1 MRRTFGIVAPVAALV
16 LAGGGALVGAPTA
29 QAAAGSPVADPASY
43 VNPFIGTQDEGN
55 TYPGA
60 TVPFGMVQ
68 LSPDTG
74 HNTGYDYTQSS
85 IRGFSQAHLSG
96 VGCGLGGFV
105 PILPTTGDVTKTD
118 DAAYE
123 LGFSHDDE
131 AASPGSYEVGL
142 KAPAGTVKAELT
154 ATTHT
159 GVQRYTFPSTTKADV
174 LINAG
179 QALSSV
185 SSSSVRIVDDRTVET
200 ATTVHGFCQDTKP
213 FTVYTR
219 TTFSRPFTT
228 SGTWTGDTVTAGADS
243 ASSTQRTG
251 AYLQFDTTDTGPD
264 SRVVEAQ
271 TSLSYVDADG
281 ASANLA
287 AEAAGFDAARS
298 AATQAW
304 DDRLGQVAVTS
315 SDTSDA
321 GATRLTTFYSALYR
335 TFLAPNTGTD
345 VDHRYRGW
353 DGDVHT
359 ADGFTYY
366 QDFSLWDTYRTQQQL
381 LSLLAPEQSADMAYS
396 VVLEGE
402 QGGWAPR
409 WSYGPVETNI
419 MTGDPVTPFLVD
431 AWSQGLLKG
440 HEDEAYAVLKQN
452 ADGVPPASSPSNGRS
467 GNATYIADGYVPYEP
482 GESGK
487 PGDYDL
493 QHGGSATLEYAL
505 SDAALAVMAKGLGHA
520 DDAARYADRAQS
532 YRSIWDSTTQSFR
545 ARGADGLFVAETDP
559 ASAPGFHEG
568 TAVQYQWLVPQDMPA
583 LIGLMGGKAAA
594 EKRLDD
600 FFAYDKVLAD
610 PAGTAKDVWVSGSYD
625 YYNQD
630 KYNPNNEP
638 DLAAPYSYLWTGQP
652 WKTTDVVRAATTL
665 FTDGPTGVTGN
676 DDLGEM
682 SAWDV
687 ASSLGIY
694 PIQPGADL
702 WGLSTPVFDHVDI
715 ALDPTYYPSGKLAI
729 TADGVSDSSHYVQSL
744 STDGGA
750 VDRAYLTGPELT
762 SAGTLA
768 YTVGSKPSA
777 WATGDEAAPG
787 ALVTGAS
794 IPDRLTAGVS
804 TPSVDGAPGTDV
816 TVPVSIL
823 AQGTGTR
830 HGTVTATSKDRS
842 LHAAGAEPWSVT
854 ADGGAAQTSVDVTV
868 HLDPDTTFGNHEV
881 TVEVRDSDGTTI
893 RDTVEVVVPQDS
905 WLRGAFN
912 NAAIADRGVAG
923 SGDFDGLGWAYLRD
937 EMPGAGLGAGEEH
950 TVPGTD
956 LTYVLGGAEAG
967 PDNVVG
973 STDPATTDVSAA
985 LGKAN
990 EIAFVGAGA
999 SGNQTGDL
1007 TLGYADGTTQEVAV
1021 TLTDWCSGSP
1031 ATGNVLVGRTAHR
1044 SSGGGTGTDSVACGL
1059 FATDGITLAAGK
1071 SLATITWSTNAKLH
1085 VFAVAS
1091 DATPA
1096 AVSAKKP
1103 VKITGDARPGQVVHA
1118 AAPTWDVV
1126 GADTTYRWSV
1136 DGTTVAGADGADYT
1150 VRASDV
1156 GKKLA
1161 VTAVGRAD
1169 GYSSG
1174 SVTSAPVRVRDALIT
1189 AKDPVWVSGDV
1200 VVGGTLTIHP
1210 GTYDVA
1216 DPSFAYSW
1224 YADGR
1229 RIAGADE
1236 GALVLGAAQA
1246 GKRITAAVVVSAPGH
1261 EDLRV
1266 TTGRTVPVER
1276 GTIDATTKPT
1286 VGGTARVGSTLQ
1298 VTAGAYDV
1306 AGAKVT
1312 YRWLRDG
1319 RSITRATGT
1328 SYRVAA
1334 ADAGHRLSVRVTV
1347 TKAGYE
1353 ALVTQT
1359 APTAAVE
1366 KGATTVVTAPAIRGT
1381 AAVGRP
1387 LTVSTGRY
1395 SAADAAVTYQW
1406 VRDGKAIR
1414 GERGSRY
1421 VVTSDDRG
1429 HRLAV
1434 EVTVTA
1440 PGWTT
1445 LRTTTAATATV
1456 R

>member
-74 HNTGYDYTQSS
+74 HNTGYDYTQNS
-85 IRGFSQAHLSG
+85 IRGFSQVHLSG

-118 DAAYE
+118 DAAYA

-142 KAPAGTVKAELT
+142 AAPGGTVKAELT
-154 ATTHT
+154 ATAHT

-174 LINAG
+174 LVDAG
-179 QALSSV
+179 QALSGV
-185 SSSSVRIVDDRTVET
+185 SSSSVKITGDRTVET

-219 TTFSRPFTT
+219 TTFSRPFTA
-228 SGTWTGDTVTAGADS
+228 SGTWTGDTVTAGSVS

-251 AYLQFDTTDTGPD
+251 AYLQFDTTGSGGDA
-264 SRVVEAQ
+264 RVVEAQ

-281 ASANLA
+281 AAANLA
-287 AEAAGFDAARS
+287 AEASGFDTAKA
-298 AATQAW
+298 AATKAW

-321 GATRLTTFYSALYR
+321 GKTRLKTFYSALYR

-345 VDHRYRGW
+345 VDQRYRGW

-440 HEDEAYAVLKQN
+440 HEEEAYAVLKQN
-452 ADGVPPASSPSNGRS
+452 ADGVPPASSPSNGRA
-467 GNATYIADGYVPYEP
+467 GNATYLADGYVPYEP
-482 GESGK
+482 SATGK

-505 SDAALAVMAKGLGHA
+505 ADASLSAMAQGLGHA

-532 YRSIWDSTTQSFR
+532 FRSIWDSTTKSFR

-583 LIGLMGGKAAA
+583 LVDLMGGKDAA
-594 EKRLDD
+594 EQRLDA

-610 PAGTAKDVWVSGSYD
+610 PADTAKNVWVSGSYD

-638 DLAAPYSYLWTGQP
+638 DLASPYSYLWTGQP
-652 WKTTDVVRAATTL
+652 WKTTDVVRAALTL

-702 WGLSTPVFDHVDI
+702 WGLSTPAFDRVDI
-715 ALDPTYYPSGKLAI
+715 ALDRAYYPAGNLTI

-744 STDGGA
+744 TSDGGD
-750 VDRAYLTGPELT
+750 VDRAYLTGPQLT

-777 WATGDEAAPG
+777 WATGADAAPG
-787 ALVTGAS
+787 ALVSGAS

-804 TPSVDGAPGTDV
+804 VPAVYGTPGGDV
-816 TVPVSIL
+816 TLPVAVL
-823 AQGTGTR
+823 AQGSGTR
-830 HGTVTATSKDRS
+830 HGTVSATSKDRS
-842 LHAAGAEPWSVT
+842 LRSAGAEPWSVT

-868 HLDPDTTFGNHEV
+868 HLAPDTAFGNHEV
-881 TVEVRDSDGTTI
+881 KVAVRDADGTVI
-893 RDTVEVVVPQDS
+893 RDTVQVVVAGDS
-905 WLRGAFN
+905 WLQGAFN
-912 NAAIADRGVAG
+912 NAGIADRGKAG

-937 EMPGAGLGAGEEH
+937 EMAGAGLWAGGEH

-956 LTYVLGGAEAG
+956 LTYVLGGATTG

-973 STDPATTDVSAA
+973 SADPATTDVSAA
-985 LGKAN
+985 LGKAHQ
-990 EIAFVGAGA
+990 IAFVGAGA
-999 SGNQTGDL
+999 SGNQTGDV
-1007 TLGYADGTTQEVAV
+1007 TLGFADGSTQKVAV

-1031 ATGNVLVGRTAHR
+1031 AQGNVLVGRTAHR

-1059 FATDGITLAAGK
+1059 FATDAVALPAGK
-1071 SLATITWSTNAKLH
+1071 HLASLTWSTNTKLH

-1091 DATPA
+1091 DARPA
-1096 AVSAKKP
+1096 AVTARKP
-1103 VKITGDARPGQVVHA
+1103 VKVTGDARPGSTVHA
-1118 AAPTWDVV
+1118 VAPTWNAA
-1126 GADTTYRWSV
+1126 GTATTYRWSV
-1136 DGTTVAGADGADYT
+1136 DGTTVAGASGADYT

-1156 GKKLA
+1156 GKALA

-1169 GYSSG
+1169 GYLSG
-1174 SVTSAPVRVRDALIT
+1174 SVTSAPVRVRPAVIT
-1189 AKDPVWVSGDV
+1189 AKDPVWISGDV
-1200 VVGGTLTIHP
+1200 VVGGKLTIHP

-1224 YADGR
+1224 FADGH
-1229 RIAGADE
+1229 RIAGADQ
-1236 GALVLGAAQA
+1236 GTFVLGRAQA
-1246 GKRITAAVVVSAPGH
+1246 GKRITAEVVVSAPGH
-1261 EDLRV
+1261 ADLRV
-1266 TTGRTVPVER
+1266 TTGRTVPV
-1276 GTIDATTKPT
+1276 
-1286 VGGTARVGSTLQ
+1286 
-1298 VTAGAYDV
+1298 
-1306 AGAKVT
+1306 AK
-1312 YRWLRDG
+1312 R
-1319 RSITRATGT
+1319 
-1328 SYRVAA
+1328 
-1334 ADAGHRLSVRVTV
+1334 
-1347 TKAGYE
+1347 
-1353 ALVTQT
+1353 
-1359 APTAAVE
+1359 
-1366 KGATTVVTAPAIRGT
+1366 
-1381 AAVGRP
+1381 
-1387 LTVSTGRY
+1387 
-1395 SAADAAVTYQW
+1395 
-1406 VRDGKAIR
+1406 
-1414 GERGSRY
+1414 
-1421 VVTSDDRG
+1421 
-1429 HRLAV
+1429 
-1434 EVTVTA
+1434 
-1440 PGWTT
+1440 
-1445 LRTTTAATATV
+1445 
-1456 R
+1456 

>member
-1 MRRTFGIVAPVAALV
+1 MRPTTGFVGGLAALA
-16 LAGGGALVGAPTA
+16 LAGGGALAVAPAA
-29 QAAAGSPVADPASY
+29 QAAPASPVADPASY

-85 IRGFSQAHLSG
+85 IRGFSQVHLSG

-118 DAAYE
+118 DAAYA
-123 LGFSHDDE
+123 LKFSHDDE

-142 KAPAGTVKAELT
+142 AAPDGTVKAELT

-159 GVQRYTFPSTTKADV
+159 GVQRYTFPATTKADV
-174 LINAG
+174 LVDAG

-185 SSSSVRIVDDRTVET
+185 SSSSVKIVDDRTVET

-219 TTFSRPFTT
+219 TTFSRPFTA
-228 SGTWTGDTVTAGADS
+228 SGTWTGDTVTAGSAS

-251 AYLQFDTTDTGPD
+251 AYLQFDTTGSGDD
-264 SRVVEAQ
+264 ARVVEAQ
-271 TSLSYVDADG
+271 TSLSYVDTDG
-281 ASANLA
+281 AAANLA
-287 AEAAGFDAARS
+287 AEASGFDAAKT
-298 AATQAW
+298 AATKAW

-315 SDTSDA
+315 SDASDA
-321 GATRLTTFYSALYR
+321 GRTRLKTFYSALYR

-381 LSLLAPEQSADMAYS
+381 LALLAPEQSADMAYS

-431 AWSQGLLKG
+431 AWTQGLLKG

-452 ADGVPPASSPSNGRS
+452 ADGVPPASSPSNGRA
-467 GNATYIADGYVPYEP
+467 GNETYIADGYVPYEP
-482 GESGK
+482 SASGK

-505 SDAALAVMAKGLGHA
+505 ADAALSVMAKGLGHA
-520 DDAARYADRAQS
+520 DDAARYADRAQN
-532 YRSIWDSTTQSFR
+532 YRSIWDSTTKSFR
-545 ARGADGLFVAETDP
+545 ARGADGLFDPESDP

-583 LIGLMGGKAAA
+583 LVGLMGGKDAA

-610 PAGTAKDVWVSGSYD
+610 PADTAKNVWVSGSYD

-652 WKTTDVVRAATTL
+652 WKTTDVVRAALTL

-682 SAWDV
+682 SAWNV

-702 WGLSTPVFDHVDI
+702 WGLSTPVFDRVDI
-715 ALDPTYYPSGKLAI
+715 ALDRDYYPSGSLTI

-744 STDGGA
+744 TADGA
-750 VDRAYLTGPELT
+750 PVDRAYLTGQELT

-768 YTVGSKPSA
+768 YTVGSKPSS
-777 WATGDEAAPG
+777 WATGDDAAPG
-787 ALVTGAS
+787 ALVKGAS

-804 TPSVDGAPGTDV
+804 TPAVYGTPGSDV
-816 TVPVSIL
+816 TIPVAVL

-842 LHAAGAEPWSVT
+842 LRAKGAEPWSVT

-868 HLDPDTTFGNHEV
+868 HLAPNTTFGNHEV
-881 TVEVRDSDGTTI
+881 KVAVRDAGGTTI
-893 RDTVEVVVPQDS
+893 RATVEVVVAGDS
-905 WLRGAFN
+905 WLQGAFN
-912 NAAIADRGVAG
+912 NAGIADRGKAG

-937 EMPGAGLGAGEEH
+937 EMAGAGLWAGGEH
-950 TVPGTD
+950 SVPGTD
-956 LTYVLGGAEAG
+956 LTYVLGGAKTG

-973 STDPATTDVSAA
+973 SDDPATTDVSAA
-985 LGKAN
+985 LGKAHR
-990 EIAFVGAGA
+990 IAFVGAGA
-999 SGNQTGDL
+999 SGNQTGDV
-1007 TLGYADGTTQEVAV
+1007 TLGYSDGTTQKVSV
-1021 TLTDWCSGSP
+1021 TLTDWCSGTP
-1031 ATGNVLVGRTAHR
+1031 AQGNVLLGRTAHR
-1044 SSGGGTGTDSVACGL
+1044 SSGGGTGTDGVACGL
-1059 FATDGITLAAGK
+1059 FATDPVTLTAGK
-1071 SLATITWSTNAKLH
+1071 HLATITWSTNAKLH

-1096 AVSAKKP
+1096 SVTAKKP
-1103 VKITGDARPGQVVHA
+1103 VRISGEARAGETVHA
-1118 AAPTWDVV
+1118 VAPTWSVS
-1126 GADTTYRWSV
+1126 GAKTSYRWSV
-1136 DGTTVAGADGADYT
+1136 DGTTVSGADGADYT
-1150 VRASDV
+1150 VRTADV

-1169 GYSSG
+1169 GYLDG
-1174 SVTSAPVRVRDALIT
+1174 TVTSSAARVRPGTIT
-1189 AKDPVWVSGDV
+1189 AKDPVWASGDV

-1210 GTYDVA
+1210 GTYSVK

-1229 RIAGADE
+1229 RIAGAD
-1236 GALVLGAAQA
+1236 GATLVLGPAQA
-1246 GKRITAAVVVSAPGH
+1246 GKRITAAMVVSAPGFR
-1261 EDLRV
+1261 DLRV
-1266 TTGRTVPVER
+1266 VTGRTVPVEK
-1276 GTIDATTKPT
+1276 GTIGVTTKPA
-1286 VGGTARVGSTLQ
+1286 VSGTAEAGSVLRVS
-1298 VTAGAYDV
+1298 AGAYDV
-1306 AGAKVT
+1306 DGVKVSVQ
-1312 YRWLRDG
+1312 WLRDG
-1319 RSITRATGT
+1319 REVRGARGSRYVVGQ
-1328 SYRVAA
+1328 
-1334 ADAGHRLSVRVTV
+1334 ADRGHRLSVRVTA
-1347 TKAGYE
+1347 TKAGY
-1353 ALVTQT
+1353 ADRV
-1359 APTAAVE
+1359 
-1366 KGATTVVTAPAIRGT
+1366 VVTAATP
-1381 AAVGRP
+1381 
-1387 LTVSTGRY
+1387 
-1395 SAADAAVTYQW
+1395 
-1406 VRDGKAIR
+1406 VR
-1414 GERGSRY
+1414 
-1421 VVTSDDRG
+1421 
-1429 HRLAV
+1429 
-1434 EVTVTA
+1434 
-1440 PGWTT
+1440 
-1445 LRTTTAATATV
+1445 
-1456 R
+1456 